1 MDLGILKVDKF
12 STDRN
17 YSAVL
22 ESWIVTAPAY
32 SHVYN
37 GAEFSGYADE
47 NQRNRLYTAA
57 LHQQNRISRPASIVH
72 DDAIA
77 GRYAALY
84 APRAITPLRRSRRT
98 QSLLRIQAREPDS

>member
-1 MDLGILKVDKF
+1 MDLGILKVEKF

-17 YSAVL
+17 YSAAL
-22 ESWIVTAPAY
+22 ASWIMTAPAY

-37 GAEFSGYADE
+37 GAEFSGYVDV
-47 NQRNRLYTAA
+47 NPRNRFYTAV
-57 LHQQNRISRPASIVH
+57 LYQQDRISRPASIVH
-72 DDAIA
+72 DDVIA

-98 QSLLRIQAREPDS
+98 QSSLRLQMREPGF

>member
-57 LHQQNRISRPASIVH
+57 L
-72 DDAIA
+72 
-77 GRYAALY
+77 Y

>member
-32 SHVYN
+32 S
-37 GAEFSGYADE
+37 
-47 NQRNRLYTAA
+47 QRNRLYTAA